1 MTRPRHHAASVRTPF
16 ARMLAM
22 VIGAIGC
29 INKTPLI
36 RRGFSFR
43 SGLWGYFT
51 LMFSADSLH
60 EHIFAA
66 ALRLHES
73 ISLSRVEPLH
83 GTAVATTL
91 STVHAVKRAG
101 LSTLNEGAVIEYT
114 TAQTSY
120 GRALTPDRAQNKKP
134 ANPMVIEPGAK
145 TQRRER
151 SRAIRAYA
159 TLPGS
164 TLSVGGWRSRSDVRY
179 APDSD
184 RNIAVPRMT

>member
-1 MTRPRHHAASVRTPF
+1 MKPY
-16 ARMLAM
+16 
-22 VIGAIGC
+22 
-29 INKTPLI
+29 PLV
-36 RRGFSFR
+36 
-43 SGLWGYFT
+43 GLNHFT
-51 LMFSADSLH
+51 
-60 EHIFAA
+60 
-66 ALRLHES
+66 
-73 ISLSRVEPLH
+73 VP
-83 GTAVATTL
+83 VATTL
-91 STVHAVKRAG
+91 STVH
-101 LSTLNEGAVIEYT
+101 T

>member
-1 MTRPRHHAASVRTPF
+1 MATGTVKWFNPTK
-16 ARMLAM
+16 
-22 VIGAIGC
+22 GY
-29 INKTPLI
+29 
-36 RRGFSFR
+36 GFVQPQGGGKDVFVHI
-43 SGLWGYFT
+43 
-51 LMFSADSLH
+51 SA
-60 EHIFAA
+60 
-66 ALRLHES
+66 
-73 ISLSRVEPLH
+73 VE
-83 GTAVATTL
+83 
-91 STVHAVKRAG
+91 RAG